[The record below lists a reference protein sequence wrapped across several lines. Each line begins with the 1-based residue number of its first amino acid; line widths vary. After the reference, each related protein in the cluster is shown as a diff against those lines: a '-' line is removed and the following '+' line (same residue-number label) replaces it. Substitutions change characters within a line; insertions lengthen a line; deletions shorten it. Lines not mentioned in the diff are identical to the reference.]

1 MSNLERRTFL
11 KIAAGAAATTAN
23 FLYPGITKAA
33 GARMEAA
40 TARAPKAALDAVSG
54 PDPNMAFGTVVSKAT
69 NGVVLQYGT
78 SKTYA
83 VRISPDTVVWKE
95 FDVTPDVIQL
105 GDWLDVKGT
114 LMADGTVLASS
125 GWVFVNIGRRE
136 GTITQVTPAGL
147 TFTHPSGGKVETM
160 ELSSKLDVITAKD
173 GLAVP
178 GHLSGLASGTA
189 FGAVGLR
196 LPNGGFRSTRIWV

>member
-1 MSNLERRTFL
+1 MDSLERRTFL

-33 GARMEAA
+33 DARTEVAIV
-40 TARAPKAALDAVSG
+40 RVPKAALDAVSG

-83 VRISPDTVVWKE
+83 VRISPDITVWKE

-114 LMADGTVLASS
+114 LLQIPE
-125 GWVFVNIGRRE
+125 N
-136 GTITQVTPAGL
+136 
-147 TFTHPSGGKVETM
+147 
-160 ELSSKLDVITAKD
+160 
-173 GLAVP
+173 
-178 GHLSGLASGTA
+178 
-189 FGAVGLR
+189 
-196 LPNGGFRSTRIWV
+196 STRRLEAGKQPPEHLRGWTGACVMVNERQRPARRAGHVAVDSPPIRGL